1 MKTQLRIILTLSMVL
16 FAHIL
21 YAQDKVISGT
31 VTDESGLPLPGATII
46 IKGTSKGVSSDFD
59 GKYSI
64 DASQGAV
71 LEFSFVGYNNKDVTV
86 GSEQCNKRFARTW

>member
-1 MKTQLRIILTLSMVL
+1 MKTQLRIILTLAMVL

-31 VTDESGLPLPGATII
+31 VTDESGLPLPGATVI
-46 IKGTSKGVSSDFD
+46 IKGTSKGTSTDFD

-64 DASQGAV
+64 GAPQGAV
-71 LEFSFVGYNNKDVTV
+71 LEFSYVGYNNKDVTV
-86 GSEQCNKRFARTW
+86 GASNVIDVSLEP